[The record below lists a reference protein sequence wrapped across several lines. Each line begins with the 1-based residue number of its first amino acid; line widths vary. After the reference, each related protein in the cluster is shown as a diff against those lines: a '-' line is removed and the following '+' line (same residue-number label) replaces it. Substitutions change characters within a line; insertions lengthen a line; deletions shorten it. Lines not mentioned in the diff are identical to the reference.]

1 MLKKPLIGIL
11 ETGSGNI
18 ISLENSLKR
27 IDLNSIRIS
36 NKSQFKLVDKLII
49 PGQGRFGSVLNHL
62 NKSNLKDELENW
74 TIKNKSLLGICIGLQ
89 ILFSESEEDSGINGL
104 SFFKGKIVK
113 LESPKQPMMGW
124 SNIYFKNTNQVEQVY
139 FVNSFASPEIEFTI
153 STFENG
159 KKYSAILNKGNIT
172 ACQFHPEKSGTI
184 GLRLLKQWLY

>member
-36 NKSQFKLVDKLII
+36 NKAQFKLIDKLVI

-62 NKSNLKDELENW
+62 NKSDLKDELQNW
-74 TIKNKSLLGICIGLQ
+74 TIKNKPLLGICIGLQ
-89 ILFSESEEDSGINGL
+89 ILFSESEEDIGIKGL
-104 SFFKGKIVK
+104 SFFEGKIVK

-124 SNIYFKNTNQVEQVY
+124 SNIYYNNNQVEQVY
-139 FVNSFASPEIEFTI
+139 FVNSFASPEIKFTI
-153 STFENG
+153 STFVNG